1 MMQFLF
7 YFTFFVAN
15 ISRKNKYE
23 NNFVPIVK
31 VANNHI
37 FSKEV
42 KLQVHAPC
50 GLYWIRS
57 IFLWL
62 ICIPLFDSMWHIFG
76 MLDF

>member
-15 ISRKNKYE
+15 ISRKNKQE
-23 NNFVPIVK
+23 NDFVPIVK
-31 VANNHI
+31 VADNHI

-50 GLYWIRS
+50 GLY
-57 IFLWL
+57 
-62 ICIPLFDSMWHIFG
+62 
-76 MLDF
+76 